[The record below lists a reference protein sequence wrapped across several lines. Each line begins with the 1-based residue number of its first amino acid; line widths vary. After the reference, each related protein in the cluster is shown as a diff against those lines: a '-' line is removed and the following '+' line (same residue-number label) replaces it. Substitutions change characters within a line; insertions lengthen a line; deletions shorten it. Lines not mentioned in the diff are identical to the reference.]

1 MASLVDAQ
9 FVSPYNWTCRSA
21 EQGTVGRTSRMQYM
35 SARVLVVE
43 SHPVTRW
50 GLCRLIGEQADL
62 ELAGETASAREAMA
76 MVASLVPDVVVIG
89 LKEPDGHGLPLARE
103 LRDRFDD
110 LGVVILTAAEDD
122 DVLLQAFETGV
133 SAYVAKTAPVAELV
147 GAVRHA
153 SVAASSFNAAGLA
166 AALRRQRQTTAMAG
180 DLSAR
185 EREVLGHLVAGESV
199 PSIAALLHIS
209 PSTAKTYV
217 ARIYEKLGARN
228 RAEAVMAAV
237 RTGLVERKGPS
248 RLVPA

>member
-1 MASLVDAQ
+1 
-9 FVSPYNWTCRSA
+9 
-21 EQGTVGRTSRMQYM
+21 M

-62 ELAGETASAREAMA
+62 EVAGETGSAREAVA
-76 MVASLVPDVVVIG
+76 LVASLVPDVVVIG
-89 LKEPDGHGLPLARE
+89 LKAPEGHGLPLARE
-103 LRDRFDD
+103 LRERFDD
-110 LGVVILTAAEDD
+110 LGVVILTAADD
-122 DVLLQAFETGV
+122 DEVLLQAFETGV

-147 GAVRHA
+147 GAVRHSA
-153 SVAASSFNAAGLA
+153 VAASSSPAAGLA
-166 AALRRQRQTTAMAG
+166 AALRRQRQAAATT

-185 EREVLGHLVAGESV
+185 ETEVLAHLVAGRSV
-199 PSIAALLHIS
+199 PTVAALMHIS

-237 RTGLVERKGPS
+237 RLGLVS
-248 RLVPA
+248 RSAAPEMLPA